1 VTNDKSGLQAS
12 FGLINFLDP
21 LLSPQVLIREES
33 VADLVVL
40 LDGAFVVLLLGEFG
54 RELFHGDGDAME
66 EVA

>member
-33 VADLVVL
+33 VTDLVVL

-54 RELFHGDGDAME
+54 RELFHRDGDAVE